1 MVARL
6 LNELLEIS
14 QPNINKGKN
23 VGFDIFHSLTSLRG
37 LSVFKVQTTQSR
49 NQSVSDQPFRSR
61 PVLSLPANFLSFA
74 GLKEPMAIVPFGIK
88 AEVTVNPFG

>member
-49 NQSVSDQPFRSR
+49 NQSVSDQAVSQSASTVAACQLSVFRR
-61 PVLSLPANFLSFA
+61 IEGTNGNLYLSA
-74 GLKEPMAIVPFGIK
+74 LKLK
-88 AEVTVNPFG
+88 LQ